1 MVQNF
6 STFLSDGRG
15 LNPYLYTIGLK
26 SQVALVAKPM
36 TYLPAKT
43 HGVIFEHGNIWGHCV
58 SLRFC
63 GNSSKETEMNSVGQ
77 YILGHA

>member
-1 MVQNF
+1 MWWQFLGRQTSAANYFWMVQNF

-26 SQVALVAKPM
+26 SQVAFVPKPM
-36 TYLPAKT
+36 TYEPAKT

-58 SLRFC
+58 SEVLR
-63 GNSSKETEMNSVGQ
+63 Q
-77 YILGHA
+77 